1 MCAAAPVLQH
11 QHHPN
16 AVTVPRSPLRLS
28 LARGGHWLGPALV
41 ALAAV
46 LLLLLAVP
54 RPPAAAS
61 TTGWL
66 AWIGF
71 ALSLLL
77 TIRARPLAA
86 RFGGLDRQYAWH
98 HVIGLLAY
106 VAILLHAL
114 AVVGPLLAL
123 RDYPAAARWWFAGPL
138 AWSGWAALAL
148 LLVPLVLTFFG
159 PADFRRWLRWHR
171 VAVLAF
177 AAAALHVGLAVGFRS
192 VAWIAVALVGAAGI
206 ALRAWVSRGDAGHRY
221 VVAQVSHPARAC
233 VEVELEPL
241 EGALEVVPGQ
251 YVFVAF
257 HSGEHYRSCNEYHP
271 FTVSGVRG
279 RRLCLTI
286 KALGD
291 CTLEMQQLGVGL
303 SARVEGPFGAFF
315 DRSGAG
321 TPQLW
326 IAGGIGI
333 TPFLAQ
339 LERLGPDVDLKM
351 AYLFRRGE
359 DALHMDELVNAAEQ
373 RPKMEL
379 FTLVSAT
386 DLTRLWAWLDG
397 IDLAQRDCYVCGPP
411 PLLDAVLA
419 QLAQRGVDAS
429 RVHFER
435 FDFR

>member
-1 MCAAAPVLQH
+1 
-11 QHHPN
+11 
-16 AVTVPRSPLRLS
+16 VTVPRSLPHLN
-28 LARGGHWLGPALV
+28 LAHGGHWLGPGLV
-41 ALAAV
+41 ALAAI
-46 LLLLLAVP
+46 LLLMLAVP

-61 TTGWL
+61 ITGWL

-106 VAILLHAL
+106 VTILLHAL

-192 VAWIAVALVGAAGI
+192 VAWIAVTLVGAAGI

-221 VVAQVSHPARAC
+221 MVAQVSHPARAC

-241 EGALEVVPGQ
+241 DGALEVVPGQ

-271 FTVSGVRG
+271 FTVSGVHG
-279 RRLCLTI
+279 RRICLTI

-291 CTLEMQQLGVGL
+291 CTLEMQQLSVGL
-303 SARVEGPFGAFF
+303 SAHVEGPFGAFF

-379 FTLVSAT
+379 FTLMSAT